1 MAHNVR
7 SIYQRINNLLLTI
20 PANKDIKLNEDGP
33 HQTTVLNVMSIEEEW
48 IVDPDLRD
56 ELTLIQLRPNK

>member
-1 MAHNVR
+1 MAHNVK

-20 PANKDIKLNEDGP
+20 PANKDIKLNENGP

-48 IVDPDLRD
+48 ILDD
-56 ELTLIQLRPNK
+56 ELRQDISLVNFK

>member
-7 SIYQRINNLLLTI
+7 SIYQRINKLLLTI
-20 PANKDIKLNEDGP
+20 PANQDIKLNEEGP
-33 HQTTVLNVMSIEEEW
+33 HQTTVLNIMSIEEEW

-56 ELTLIQLRPNK
+56 DITLIQLRPNK